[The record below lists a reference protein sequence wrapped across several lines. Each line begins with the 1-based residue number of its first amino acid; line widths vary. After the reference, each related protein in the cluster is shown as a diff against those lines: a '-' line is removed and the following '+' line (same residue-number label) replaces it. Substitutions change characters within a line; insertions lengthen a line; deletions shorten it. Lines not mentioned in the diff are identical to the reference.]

1 MPEIRA
7 AYTIEHT
14 KKMAGNTLDPEARAF
29 VPVGSGSR
37 NSRTDSYYDDDRN
50 PEPHWGS
57 YGREYDYNPW
67 DDRYYSDHRHNPR
80 DMYLQHEPE
89 PTHSSF
95 PSSQELRDF
104 YKELQ
109 SDGTDYRK
117 IQKSRVS
124 PPRQQQQT
132 QRPSP
137 PPQERTAQRSPGP
150 SHIQAGCPLPRSAR
164 HPSSV
169 PRVADLPSDRNS
181 PPRRR
186 ESTPPQTQRRS
197 SPPTQMQHH
206 RPSPKTFAKVTRS
219 SRERTSAHNTPS
231 PTIENRTQ
239 IEESGRLNAP
249 DTSERQSTSSVERRT
264 KNSPPKIDISYDA
277 DAETNLIRSQLE
289 FYFSDKNL
297 LEESSSNL
305 IFYMLQGKMW
315 VPLHVVIALPKIR
328 DLKCKKEDVLNA
340 LRTSSLL
347 ELNAA
352 ENKVRRPGY
361 KLPPDFKVRKSLRR
375 SVLVYGLPQ
384 QMTDAGVRS
393 LLETH
398 GNILCV
404 AFPSHSDGPD
414 IEMGRII
421 MKKKLG
427 DPKDLQKLTC
437 AFVVF
442 ESQSQAN
449 KCVKARSRSSS
460 DGIRTMHKYDY
471 NKVAKR
477 LGKGM
482 SPNSSPLWTPTASPS
497 FNSEPRSSSLS
508 GATPTLN
515 AVPGGLKLSPAHGG
529 SHGSPHFGSRSMSRS
544 PVVRSMN
551 SRSPFY
557 RSQRSPGPRSQRSP
571 SWKLG
576 EGGGEL
582 SSLRQRS
589 SSMQN
594 RRVIVAKGPDNS
606 KGFRWPRNPQ
616 WKSTRTTLDVLNTTM
631 V

>member
-1 MPEIRA
+1 MVEA
-7 AYTIEHT
+7 IEQS
-14 KKMAGNTLDPEARAF
+14 KNMATRGSLDPDARAF
-29 VPVGSGSR
+29 VPGSR
-37 NSRTDSYYDDDRN
+37 NLRSDPYYD
-50 PEPHWGS
+50 EPQWQS
-57 YGREYDYNPW
+57 REYERHLFDYDSQRY
-67 DDRYYSDHRHNPR
+67 DDRYFNDDHNYPR
-80 DMYLQHEPE
+80 FDMNDTAQ
-89 PTHSSF
+89 SGF

-104 YKELQ
+104 YQELQ
-109 SDGTDYRK
+109 NGDWDREAR
-117 IQKSRVS
+117 IPKSRRSPPPRRSPPAQQPPPKTVQRS
-124 PPRQQQQT
+124 PVPAPHLSSGGTARLSARHPADRRTSPPPRQKRRERTPPHSSNRGGGAQQVQERRRSPPKNQQKQ

-137 PPQERTAQRSPGP
+137 SFAN
-150 SHIQAGCPLPRSAR
+150 
-164 HPSSV
+164 
-169 PRVADLPSDRNS
+169 VA
-181 PPRRR
+181 
-186 ESTPPQTQRRS
+186 RS
-197 SPPTQMQHH
+197 SL
-206 RPSPKTFAKVTRS
+206 
-219 SRERTSAHNTPS
+219 ERKSAHSNTPS
-231 PTIENRTQ
+231 PTVESRTKIEAT
-239 IEESGRLNAP
+239 GGLNAP
-249 DTSERQSTSSVERRT
+249 DSRERQSSPNSAERT
-264 KNSPPKIDISYDA
+264 KHSPPKIDVSYDA
-277 DAETNLIRSQLE
+277 DAEVNLIRSQLE

-297 LEESSSNL
+297 LEESNSNL

-315 VPLHVVIALPKIR
+315 VPLHVVCALPKIR
-328 DLKCKKEDVLNA
+328 DLGGKKEDVLNA
-340 LRTSSLL
+340 LRTSTLL

-352 ENKVRRPGY
+352 ENKVRRPEY
-361 KLPPDFKVRKSLRR
+361 QLPPDFKVRKSLRR

-393 LLETH
+393 LLEMH

-404 AFPSHSDGPD
+404 AFPNQTDGPD

-427 DPKDLQKLTC
+427 DPSNLLLLTC

-460 DGIRTMHKYDY
+460 DGIKTMHKYDY

-482 SPNSSPLWTPTASPS
+482 SPNASPLWTPTASPS

-508 GATPTLN
+508 GATPTMN
-515 AVPGGLKLSPAHGG
+515 AVPGGLKLSPAHNA
-529 SHGSPHFGSRSMSRS
+529 HHAGSPHFGGSRSMSRS

-557 RSQRSPGPRSQRSP
+557 RSQRSP
-571 SWKLG
+571 SWKLEENG
-576 EGGGEL
+576 EISG
-582 SSLRQRS
+582 LRQRS

-594 RRVIVAKGPDNS
+594 RRVIVAKGPDNT

>member
-1 MPEIRA
+1 MSKLETFDA
-7 AYTIEHT
+7 IEHT
-14 KKMAGNTLDPEARAF
+14 KKMAGNTLDPDARAF
-29 VPVGSGSR
+29 VPVGSGTR
-37 NSRTDSYYDDDRN
+37 NSRTDPYYDDNQN
-50 PEPHWGS
+50 PEPQWAS
-57 YGREYDYNPW
+57 YGGEYDYESHHW
-67 DDRYYSDHRHNPR
+67 DDRYYSDHRYPR
-80 DMYLQHEPE
+80 DMYMQHE

-104 YKELQ
+104 YQELQ
-109 SDGTDYRK
+109 SDGTDYRR

-124 PPRQQQQT
+124 PPPRQQQT

-137 PPQERTAQRSPGP
+137 PPKERTVQRSPGP
-150 SHIQAGCPLPRSAR
+150 SHIQAGCPPPRSAR
-164 HPSSV
+164 HPSE
-169 PRVADLPSDRNS
+169 RQS

-219 SRERTSAHNTPS
+219 SRERTSAHTTPS
-231 PTIENRTQ
+231 PTIENSAQ
-239 IEESGRLNAP
+239 IEESGGLNAP
-249 DTSERQSTSSVERRT
+249 DTRERQSTNSAERST
-264 KNSPPKIDISYDA
+264 KHSPPKIDISYDA
-277 DAETNLIRSQLE
+277 DAEVNLIRSQLE

-328 DLKCKKEDVLNA
+328 DLKGKKEDVLNA

-352 ENKVRRPGY
+352 ENRVRRPGY

-393 LLETH
+393 LLEMH

-404 AFPSHSDGPD
+404 AFPSHTDGPD

-449 KCVKARSRSSS
+449 KCVKARSRTSS

-515 AVPGGLKLSPAHGG
+515 AAPGGLKLSPAHGG

-576 EGGGEL
+576 EGTSEL

-616 WKSTRTTLDVLNTTM
+616 WKSTRTTLDVLNRTM